1 MQRDQNYVVYLV
13 KYRLETA
20 AEDLK
25 AATVLF
31 ESNVLKAA
39 NNRAYYSIFHSIQ
52 AIHAMDGKEYRKHKD
67 AIGNFNKEYVKTGIF
82 SRDLGRRISAAED
95 VRHASDYD
103 DFYIVSR
110 EITTDQIKTAE
121 DLLEQVKVYCKKRQ
135 YGLISKTRQ

>member
-67 AIGNFNKEYVKTGIF
+67 AIGNFNKENMLKLEYFPET
-82 SRDLGRRISAAED
+82 LGEG
-95 VRHASDYD
+95 
-103 DFYIVSR
+103 FL
-110 EITTDQIKTAE
+110 QQKM
-121 DLLEQVKVYCKKRQ
+121 
-135 YGLISKTRQ
+135 